1 MVKITNQ
8 LHIGCW
14 FFPFNPLKIFGQ
26 IGLLVHLIHGIIRS
40 HMWMISDDYP
50 ITKCNA
56 HPKGDAFPLISSM
69 SIQVIFSKE
78 IYIYIYIFG
87 CFFFCCG
94 DFGFFFPHFP
104 ACFFASPLFCF
115 SACPCFFAF
124 LLLCFPTCL
133 LLFFCAFLL
142 FCFSLRKTIYIY
154 LSG

>member
-50 ITKCNA
+50 ITICNA

-78 IYIYIYIFG
+78 IYI
-87 CFFFCCG
+87 FFSG
-94 DFGFFFPHFP
+94 GFFVVEILDFSFPTFLLVSLLLRFSVFLLVP
-104 ACFFASPLFCF
+104 ASLLFCF
-115 SACPCFFAF
+115 SASPLVCFFSF
-124 LLLCFPTCL
+124 VR
-133 LLFFCAFLL
+133 FCYFV
-142 FCFSLRKTIYIY
+142 SP
-154 LSG
+154 